1 MFNRGGLASPKF
13 PGILFVCF
21 VGFCKKP
28 LSMPADH
35 EYDAV
40 VVGAGPNGLAAAI
53 RIAQQG
59 FSTLVLEQ
67 STRVG
72 GACRTEVLTLP
83 GFCHDVG
90 SAVHPLALGSPFFSS
105 LPLEEHGLSWLHPAI
120 PLAHPIDKTSV
131 ATLNQSLE
139 KTALLL
145 GRDAD
150 RYSKLFGP
158 LVTSWQSLLQEFLQP
173 IIHPP
178 QHPLRMA
185 QFGLLAL
192 LSVEQLVQ
200 RRFSEETTKALLAGL
215 GAHSFLSLRAPGS
228 ASFALILG
236 LLAHAVGWPIPKG
249 GAGSITQALAHY
261 LLSLGG
267 KIETGAA
274 IKSFRDLPKTR
285 AVLYDVTPRQL
296 IQIEQLPSRY
306 QERLERFKYGPA
318 VFKIDYA
325 LDGKVP
331 WIHEECQRA
340 GTVHLGGTYEEVA
353 LAESKIVSGQHA
365 AQPFLLLSQPTLW
378 DSTRA
383 PAGQHILWAY
393 THVPFGSHQDLTEV
407 IERQIDRFAPGFSKR
422 IIARRVSSPAQ
433 LESMNPNLVGG
444 TITGGAN
451 HLWQLIARPT
461 LSAVPY
467 RTPKKGVYLCSSS
480 TPPGGGVHGMCG
492 FHAANAVLRDFH
504 RNLK

>member
-1 MFNRGGLASPKF
+1 MLA
-13 PGILFVCF
+13 
-21 VGFCKKP
+21 
-28 LSMPADH
+28 AH

-67 STRVG
+67 SAKVG
-72 GACRTEVLTLP
+72 GACRTEELTVS

-90 SAVHPLALGSPFFSS
+90 AAVHPLALGSPFFSS
-105 LPLEEHGLSWLHPAI
+105 LPLGEHGLSWLQPTI
-120 PLAHPIDKTSV
+120 PLAHPIDKTRV
-131 ATLNQSLE
+131 AILYQSLE

-150 RYSKLFGP
+150 RYNELFGP
-158 LVTSWQSLLQEFLQP
+158 LVANWQSLLQEFLQP
-173 IIHPP
+173 IVHSP

-192 LSVEQLVQ
+192 LSVEQLVR
-200 RRFSEETTKALLAGL
+200 RRFSEETTRALLAGL
-215 GAHSFLSLRAPGS
+215 GAHSFLSLSAPGS
-228 ASFALILG
+228 ASFVLMLG

-267 KIETGAA
+267 KIETGVS

-306 QERLERFKYGPA
+306 QKRLEGFKYGPA

-325 LDGKVP
+325 LDGNVP
-331 WIHEECQRA
+331 WIHEECHNA
-340 GTVHLGGTYEEVA
+340 GTVHLGGAFEEVA
-353 LAESKIVSGQHA
+353 SAESKIVSGQHA

-383 PAGQHILWAY
+383 PAGRHILWAY
-393 THVPFGSHQDLTEV
+393 THVPFCSDHDLTEIV
-407 IERQIDRFAPGFSKR
+407 ERQIDRFAPGFSKR
-422 IIARRVSSPAQ
+422 IMARRVSSPAQ

-492 FHAANAVLRDFH
+492 FHAANAVLADFH

>member
-1 MFNRGGLASPKF
+1 MVS
-13 PGILFVCF
+13 
-21 VGFCKKP
+21 
-28 LSMPADH
+28 SH

-59 FSTLVLEQ
+59 FSTLVLEE
-67 STRVG
+67 STQVG
-72 GACRTEVLTLP
+72 GACRTEELTLP
-83 GFCHDVG
+83 RFCHDVG

-105 LPLEEHGLSWLHPAI
+105 LPLEEHGLSWLHPTI
-120 PLAHPIDKTSV
+120 PLVHPIDKNRV
-131 ATLNQSLE
+131 AILYQSLE

-150 RYSKLFGP
+150 RYNELFGP
-158 LVTSWQSLLQEFLQP
+158 LVTNWQSLLQEFLQP
-173 IIHPP
+173 IFHPP

-192 LSVEQLVQ
+192 LSVEQLV

-215 GAHSFLSLRAPGS
+215 GAHSFLSLSAPGS
-228 ASFALILG
+228 ASFVLMLG

-249 GAGSITQALAHY
+249 GAGSITHALARY

-267 KIETGAA
+267 KIETGVS

-296 IQIEQLPSRY
+296 IQIEHLPSSY
-306 QERLERFKYGPA
+306 QKRLERFKYGPA

-325 LDGKVP
+325 LDGNVP
-331 WIHEECQRA
+331 WIHEECRNA
-340 GTVHLGGTYEEVA
+340 GTVHLGGTFEEVA
-353 LAESKIVSGQHA
+353 LAELKIVSEQQA
-365 AQPFLLLSQPTLW
+365 AHPFLLLSQPTLW

-393 THVPFGSHQDLTEV
+393 THVPFGSNHDVTV
-407 IERQIDRFAPGFSKR
+407 IIERQIDRFAPGFSKR
-422 IIARRVSSPAQ
+422 IMARRVSAPAQ

-504 RNLK
+504 RGLK

>member
-1 MFNRGGLASPKF
+1 MVTN
-13 PGILFVCF
+13 
-21 VGFCKKP
+21 
-28 LSMPADH
+28 D

-67 STRVG
+67 STQVG
-72 GACRTEVLTLP
+72 GACRTEELTLP
-83 GFCHDVG
+83 GFYHDVG

-120 PLAHPIDKTSV
+120 PLAHPIDKNHV
-131 ATLNQSLE
+131 AILYQSLE

-150 RYSKLFGP
+150 HYSELFGP
-158 LVTSWQSLLQEFLQP
+158 LVTNWRRLLQEFLQP

-178 QHPLRMA
+178 QYPLRMA

-192 LSVEQLVQ
+192 LSVEQLV
-200 RRFSEETTKALLAGL
+200 RKRFSEETTKALLAGL
-215 GAHSFLSLRAPGS
+215 GAHSFLSLGDPGS
-228 ASFALILG
+228 ASFVLVLG

-267 KIETGAA
+267 KIETGVS
-274 IKSFRDLPKTR
+274 IKSFRDLPRTR
-285 AVLYDVTPRQL
+285 AVLYDVTPQQL
-296 IQIEQLPSRY
+296 IQIESLPSSY
-306 QERLERFKYGPA
+306 QKILKRFKYGPA

-331 WIHEECQRA
+331 WIHEECHSA
-340 GTVHLGGTYEEVA
+340 GTVHVGGTYEEVA

-365 AQPFLLLSQPTLW
+365 AQPFLLLSQPTVW

-383 PAGQHILWAY
+383 PAGQHILWVY
-393 THVPFGSHQDLTEV
+393 THVPFGSPDDLTEG

-422 IIARRVSSPAQ
+422 IVARRVSAPAQ
-433 LESMNPNLVGG
+433 LETMNPNLVGG

-504 RNLK
+504 RGLK

>member
-1 MFNRGGLASPKF
+1 MVS
-13 PGILFVCF
+13 
-21 VGFCKKP
+21 
-28 LSMPADH
+28 SH

-59 FSTLVLEQ
+59 FSTLVLEE
-67 STRVG
+67 STQVG
-72 GACRTEVLTLP
+72 GACRTEELTLP
-83 GFCHDVG
+83 RFCHDVG

-105 LPLEEHGLSWLHPAI
+105 LPLEEHGLSWLHPTI
-120 PLAHPIDKTSV
+120 PLAHPIDKTRV
-131 ATLNQSLE
+131 AILYQPLE

-150 RYSKLFGP
+150 RYNELFGP
-158 LVTSWQSLLQEFLQP
+158 LVTNWQSLLQEFLQP
-173 IIHPP
+173 IFHRPR
-178 QHPLRMA
+178 HPLRMA

-192 LSVEQLVQ
+192 LSVEQLV

-215 GAHSFLSLRAPGS
+215 GAHSFLSLSAPGS
-228 ASFALILG
+228 ASFVLMLG

-267 KIETGAA
+267 EIETGVS

-296 IQIEQLPSRY
+296 IQIEHLPISY
-306 QERLERFKYGPA
+306 QKRLERFKYGPA

-325 LDGKVP
+325 LDGNVP
-331 WIHEECQRA
+331 WIHEECHNA
-340 GTVHLGGTYEEVA
+340 GTVHLGGTFEEVA
-353 LAESKIVSGQHA
+353 LAELKIVSAQRA
-365 AQPFLLLSQPTLW
+365 AHPFLLLSQPTLW

-393 THVPFGSHQDLTEV
+393 THVPFGSNHDLTEI
-407 IERQIDRFAPGFSKR
+407 IERRIDHFAPGFSKR
-422 IIARRVSSPAQ
+422 IMARRVSSPAQ
-433 LESMNPNLVGG
+433 LENMNPNLVGG

-504 RNLK
+504 RGLK

>member
-1 MFNRGGLASPKF
+1 MVTS
-13 PGILFVCF
+13 
-21 VGFCKKP
+21 
-28 LSMPADH
+28 H

-59 FSTLVLEQ
+59 FSTLVLEE
-67 STRVG
+67 STKVG
-72 GACRTEVLTLP
+72 GACRTEELTLP
-83 GFCHDVG
+83 GFCQDVG

-105 LPLEEHGLSWLHPAI
+105 LPLEKHGLSWLHPTI
-120 PLAHPIDKTSV
+120 PLAHPIDRSRV
-131 ATLNQSLE
+131 AILYQSLE

-145 GRDAD
+145 GRDAG
-150 RYSKLFGP
+150 RYNELFGP
-158 LVTSWQSLLQEFLQP
+158 LVRHWQSLLQEFLQP
-173 IIHPP
+173 MIHPP
-178 QHPLRMA
+178 QHPLRLA

-192 LSVEQLVQ
+192 LSVEQLV

-215 GAHSFLSLRAPGS
+215 GAHSFLSPSAPGS
-228 ASFALILG
+228 ASFVLMLG
-236 LLAHAVGWPIPKG
+236 LLAHAVGWPIPQG
-249 GAGSITQALAHY
+249 GAGSITQALARY

-267 KIETGAA
+267 KIETGMS
-274 IKSFRDLPKTR
+274 IKSFRDLPKAR
-285 AVLYDVTPRQL
+285 AVLYDITPRQL
-296 IQIEQLPSRY
+296 IQIEQLPNRY
-306 QERLERFKYGPA
+306 QKRLARFKYGPA

-325 LDGKVP
+325 LDGTIP
-331 WIHEECQRA
+331 WIHEECRKA
-340 GTVHLGGTYEEVA
+340 GTVHLGGTFEEVA

-393 THVPFGSHQDLTEV
+393 THVPFGSNRDLTEI
-407 IERQIDRFAPGFSKR
+407 IEKQIERFAPGFSKR
-422 IIARRVSSPAQ
+422 IMARRVSSPAQ

-467 RTPKKGVYLCSSS
+467 RTAKKGVYLCSSS

-492 FHAANAVLRDFH
+492 FHAANAVIRDFH
-504 RNLK
+504 RDLK

>member
-1 MFNRGGLASPKF
+1 MVS
-13 PGILFVCF
+13 
-21 VGFCKKP
+21 
-28 LSMPADH
+28 SH

-67 STRVG
+67 STQVG
-72 GACRTEVLTLP
+72 GACRTEELTLP

-105 LPLEEHGLSWLHPAI
+105 LPLEEHGLVWLHPTI
-120 PLAHPIDKTSV
+120 PLAHPIDRTRV
-131 ATLNQSLE
+131 AILYQSLE
-139 KTALLL
+139 KTGLLL

-150 RYSKLFGP
+150 RYNELFGP
-158 LVTSWQSLLQEFLQP
+158 LVTNWQSLLQEFLQP
-173 IIHPP
+173 IFHAP
-178 QHPLRMA
+178 QHPWRMA

-192 LSVEQLVQ
+192 LSVEQLVR
-200 RRFSEETTKALLAGL
+200 RRFLEEATKALLAGL
-215 GAHSFLSLRAPGS
+215 GAHSFLSLSAPGS
-228 ASFALILG
+228 ASFVLMLG

-249 GAGSITQALAHY
+249 GAGSITQALARY

-267 KIETGAA
+267 KIETGAS
-274 IKSFRDLPKTR
+274 IKSFRELPKTR

-296 IQIEQLPSRY
+296 IQIEQLPSSY
-306 QERLERFKYGPA
+306 QKRLERFKYGPA

-325 LDGKVP
+325 LDGNVP
-331 WIHEECQRA
+331 WIHEECHNA
-340 GTVHLGGTYEEVA
+340 GTVHLGGTFEEVA
-353 LAESKIVSGQHA
+353 LAESKVISGQPA
-365 AQPFLLLSQPTLW
+365 AHPFVLLSQPTLW

-393 THVPFGSHQDLTEV
+393 THVPFGSNHDLTEI

-422 IIARRVSSPAQ
+422 IMARRISSPAQ

-492 FHAANAVLRDFH
+492 FHAADAVLRDFH
-504 RNLK
+504 RDLK

>member
-1 MFNRGGLASPKF
+1 MVNS
-13 PGILFVCF
+13 
-21 VGFCKKP
+21 
-28 LSMPADH
+28 H

-53 RIAQQG
+53 RIVQQG
-59 FSTLVLEQ
+59 FSTLVLEE
-67 STRVG
+67 STKVG
-72 GACRTEVLTLP
+72 GACRTEELTLP
-83 GFCHDVG
+83 GFRHDVG

-105 LPLEEHGLSWLHPAI
+105 LPLEEHGLSWLHPPI
-120 PLAHPIDKTSV
+120 PVAHPIDKARV
-131 ATLNQSLE
+131 AILYQSLE

-145 GRDAD
+145 GRDAE
-150 RYSKLFGP
+150 RYNKLFGP
-158 LVTSWQSLLQEFLQP
+158 LVTNWQSLLEEFLQP
-173 IIHPP
+173 IFHPP

-192 LSVEQLVQ
+192 RSVEQLV

-215 GAHSFLSLRAPGS
+215 GAHSFLSLSAPGS
-228 ASFALILG
+228 ASFVLMLG

-267 KIETGAA
+267 KIETGVS

-306 QERLERFKYGPA
+306 QKRLERFKYGPA

-325 LDGKVP
+325 LGGNVP
-331 WIHEECQRA
+331 WIHEECHNA
-340 GTVHLGGTYEEVA
+340 GTVHLGGTFEEVA

-365 AQPFLLLSQPTLW
+365 AHPFLLLSQPTLW

-383 PAGQHILWAY
+383 PAGQHVLWAY
-393 THVPFGSHQDLTEV
+393 THVPFGSNRDVTEI

-422 IIARRVSSPAQ
+422 ILARRVSSPAQ

-467 RTPKKGVYLCSSS
+467 RTPKRGVYLCSSS
-480 TPPGGGVHGMCG
+480 SPPGGGVHGMSG

-504 RNLK
+504 RGLK

>member
-1 MFNRGGLASPKF
+1 MVS
-13 PGILFVCF
+13 
-21 VGFCKKP
+21 
-28 LSMPADH
+28 SH

-59 FSTLVLEQ
+59 FSTLVLEE
-67 STRVG
+67 STQVG
-72 GACRTEVLTLP
+72 GACRTEELTLP
-83 GFCHDVG
+83 RFCHDVG

-105 LPLEEHGLSWLHPAI
+105 LPLEEHGLSWLHPTI
-120 PLAHPIDKTSV
+120 PLVHPIDKNRV
-131 ATLNQSLE
+131 AILYQSLE

-150 RYSKLFGP
+150 RYNELFGP
-158 LVTSWQSLLQEFLQP
+158 LVTNWQSLLQEFLQP
-173 IIHPP
+173 IFHPP

-192 LSVEQLVQ
+192 LSVEQLV

-215 GAHSFLSLRAPGS
+215 GAHSFLSLSAPGS
-228 ASFALILG
+228 ASFVLMLG

-249 GAGSITQALAHY
+249 GAGSITHALARY

-267 KIETGAA
+267 KIETGVS

-296 IQIEQLPSRY
+296 IQIEHLPSSY
-306 QERLERFKYGPA
+306 QKRLERFKYGPA

-325 LDGKVP
+325 LDGNIP
-331 WIHEECQRA
+331 WIHEECCNA
-340 GTVHLGGTYEEVA
+340 GTVHLGGTFEEVA
-353 LAESKIVSGQHA
+353 LAELKIVSEQQA
-365 AQPFLLLSQPTLW
+365 AHPFLLLSQPTLW

-393 THVPFGSHQDLTEV
+393 THVPFGSNHDVTV
-407 IERQIDRFAPGFSKR
+407 IIERQIDRFAPGFSKR
-422 IIARRVSSPAQ
+422 IMARRVSSPAQ

-504 RNLK
+504 RGLK

>member
-1 MFNRGGLASPKF
+1 MVSSHA
-13 PGILFVCF
+13 
-21 VGFCKKP
+21 
-28 LSMPADH
+28 
-35 EYDAV
+35 YDAV
-40 VVGAGPNGLAAAI
+40 IVGAGPNGLAAAI

-59 FSTLVLEQ
+59 FSTLVLEE
-67 STRVG
+67 STQVG
-72 GACRTEVLTLP
+72 GACRTEELTLP

-105 LPLEEHGLSWLHPAI
+105 LPLEEHGLSWLHPTI
-120 PLAHPIDKTSV
+120 PLAHPIDKTRVVS
-131 ATLNQSLE
+131 LYQSLE

-150 RYSKLFGP
+150 RYNELFGP
-158 LVTSWQSLLQEFLQP
+158 LVTNWQSLLQEFLQP
-173 IIHPP
+173 IFHPP

-192 LSVEQLVQ
+192 LSVEQLV
-200 RRFSEETTKALLAGL
+200 RRFSAETTKALLAGL
-215 GAHSFLSLRAPGS
+215 GAHSFLSLSAPGS
-228 ASFALILG
+228 ASFVLMLG

-249 GAGSITQALAHY
+249 GAGSITQALARY

-267 KIETGAA
+267 KIETGMS

-306 QERLERFKYGPA
+306 QKRLERFKYGPA

-325 LDGKVP
+325 LDGDVP
-331 WIHEECQRA
+331 WIHEECHEA
-340 GTVHLGGTYEEVA
+340 GTVHLGGTFEEVA
-353 LAESKIVSGQHA
+353 LAELKIVSEQHA
-365 AQPFLLLSQPTLW
+365 RHPFLLLSQPTLW

-393 THVPFGSHQDLTEV
+393 THVPFGSTHDLTAI
-407 IERQIDRFAPGFSKR
+407 IERQIDQFAPGFSKR
-422 IIARRVSSPAQ
+422 IMARRVSSPAQ

-504 RNLK
+504 RSLK

>member
-1 MFNRGGLASPKF
+1 MVTS
-13 PGILFVCF
+13 
-21 VGFCKKP
+21 
-28 LSMPADH
+28 H

-59 FSTLVLEQ
+59 FSTLVLEE
-67 STRVG
+67 SSKVG
-72 GACRTEVLTLP
+72 GACRTEELTLP
-83 GFCHDVG
+83 GFRHDVG

-105 LPLEEHGLSWLHPAI
+105 LPLEEHGLSWLHPPI
-120 PLAHPIDKTSV
+120 PVAHPIDKARV
-131 ATLNQSLE
+131 AILYQSLE

-145 GRDAD
+145 GHDAD
-150 RYSKLFGP
+150 RYNKLFGP
-158 LVTSWQSLLQEFLQP
+158 LVTNWQSLLQEFLQP
-173 IIHPP
+173 IFHPP

-192 LSVEQLVQ
+192 LSVEQLV

-215 GAHSFLSLRAPGS
+215 GAHSFLSLSAPSS
-228 ASFALILG
+228 ASFVLMLG

-267 KIETGAA
+267 KIETGMS

-296 IQIEQLPSRY
+296 IQIEQLPSGY
-306 QERLERFKYGPA
+306 QKRLERFKYGPA

-325 LDGKVP
+325 LDGNVP
-331 WIHEECQRA
+331 WIHEECHNA
-340 GTVHLGGTYEEVA
+340 GTVHLGGTFEEVA
-353 LAESKIVSGQHA
+353 LAELKIVSEQHA
-365 AQPFLLLSQPTLW
+365 AHPFLLLSQPTLW

-393 THVPFGSHQDLTEV
+393 THVPFGSNQDVTEI

-422 IIARRVSSPAQ
+422 ILARHVSSPAQ

-504 RNLK
+504 RGLK

>member
-1 MFNRGGLASPKF
+1 MVTS
-13 PGILFVCF
+13 
-21 VGFCKKP
+21 
-28 LSMPADH
+28 H

-59 FSTLVLEQ
+59 FSTLVLEK
-67 STRVG
+67 STKVG
-72 GACRTEVLTLP
+72 GACRTEELTLP
-83 GFCHDVG
+83 GFRHDVG

-105 LPLEEHGLSWLHPAI
+105 LPLEEHGLSWLHPPI
-120 PLAHPIDKTSV
+120 PVAHPIDKARV
-131 ATLNQSLE
+131 AILYQSLE

-150 RYSKLFGP
+150 RYNELFGP
-158 LVTSWQSLLQEFLQP
+158 LVANWQSLLQEFLQP
-173 IIHPP
+173 IFHPP

-192 LSVEQLVQ
+192 LSVEQLV
-200 RRFSEETTKALLAGL
+200 RRFSEETTQALLAGL
-215 GAHSFLSLRAPGS
+215 GAHSFLSLSAPGS
-228 ASFALILG
+228 ASFVLMLG

-249 GAGSITQALAHY
+249 GAGSITQALAQY

-267 KIETGAA
+267 KIETGMS

-296 IQIEQLPSRY
+296 IQIEQLPSSY
-306 QERLERFKYGPA
+306 QKKLDRFKYGPA

-325 LDGKVP
+325 LDGNVP
-331 WIHEECQRA
+331 WIHEECHNA
-340 GTVHLGGTYEEVA
+340 GTVHLGGTFEEVA
-353 LAESKIVSGQHA
+353 LAELKIASEQHA
-365 AQPFLLLSQPTLW
+365 AHPFLLLSQPTLW

-393 THVPFGSHQDLTEV
+393 THVPFGSNHDVTEI

-422 IIARRVSSPAQ
+422 ILARHVSSPAQ

-504 RNLK
+504 RDLK

>member
-1 MFNRGGLASPKF
+1 MVS
-13 PGILFVCF
+13 
-21 VGFCKKP
+21 
-28 LSMPADH
+28 SH

-59 FSTLVLEQ
+59 FSTLVLEE
-67 STRVG
+67 STQVG
-72 GACRTEVLTLP
+72 GACRTEELTLP
-83 GFCHDVG
+83 RFCHDVG

-105 LPLEEHGLSWLHPAI
+105 LPLEEHGLSWLHPTI
-120 PLAHPIDKTSV
+120 PLVHPIDKNRV
-131 ATLNQSLE
+131 AILYQSLE

-150 RYSKLFGP
+150 RYNELFGP
-158 LVTSWQSLLQEFLQP
+158 LVTNWQSLLQEFLQP
-173 IIHPP
+173 IFHPP

-192 LSVEQLVQ
+192 LSVEQLV

-215 GAHSFLSLRAPGS
+215 GAHSFLSLSAPGS
-228 ASFALILG
+228 ASFVLMLG

-249 GAGSITQALAHY
+249 GAGSITHALARY

-267 KIETGAA
+267 KIETGVS

-285 AVLYDVTPRQL
+285 AVLYDLTPRQL
-296 IQIEQLPSRY
+296 IQIEHLPSSY
-306 QERLERFKYGPA
+306 QKRLERFKYGPA

-325 LDGKVP
+325 LDGNIP
-331 WIHEECQRA
+331 WIHEECCNA
-340 GTVHLGGTYEEVA
+340 GTVHLGGTFEEVA
-353 LAESKIVSGQHA
+353 LAELKIVSEQQA
-365 AQPFLLLSQPTLW
+365 AHPFLLLSQPTLW

-393 THVPFGSHQDLTEV
+393 THVPFGSNHDVTV
-407 IERQIDRFAPGFSKR
+407 IIERRIDHFAPGFSKR
-422 IIARRVSSPAQ
+422 IMARRVSSPAQ

-504 RNLK
+504 RGLK

>member
-1 MFNRGGLASPKF
+1 MVNS
-13 PGILFVCF
+13 
-21 VGFCKKP
+21 
-28 LSMPADH
+28 H

-59 FSTLVLEQ
+59 FSTLVLEE
-67 STRVG
+67 STKVG
-72 GACRTEVLTLP
+72 GACRTEELTLP
-83 GFCHDVG
+83 GFRHDVG

-105 LPLEEHGLSWLHPAI
+105 LPLEEHGLSWLHPPI
-120 PLAHPIDKTSV
+120 PVAHPIDKARV
-131 ATLNQSLE
+131 AILYQSLE

-145 GRDAD
+145 GRDAE
-150 RYSKLFGP
+150 RYNKLFGP
-158 LVTSWQSLLQEFLQP
+158 LVTNWQSLLEEFLQP
-173 IIHPP
+173 IFHPP

-192 LSVEQLVQ
+192 RSVEQLV

-215 GAHSFLSLRAPGS
+215 GAHSFLSLSAPGS
-228 ASFALILG
+228 ASFVLMLG

-267 KIETGAA
+267 KIETGVS

-296 IQIEQLPSRY
+296 IQIDQLPSRY
-306 QERLERFKYGPA
+306 QKRLERFKYGPA

-325 LDGKVP
+325 IGGNVP
-331 WIHEECQRA
+331 WIHEECHNA
-340 GTVHLGGTYEEVA
+340 GTVHLGGTFEEVA

-365 AQPFLLLSQPTLW
+365 AHPFLLLSQPTLW

-383 PAGQHILWAY
+383 PAGQHVLWAY
-393 THVPFGSHQDLTEV
+393 THVPFGSNRDVTEI

-422 IIARRVSSPAQ
+422 ILARRVSSPAQ

-467 RTPKKGVYLCSSS
+467 RTPKRGVYLCSSS
-480 TPPGGGVHGMCG
+480 SPPGGGVHGMSG

-504 RNLK
+504 RGLK

>member
-1 MFNRGGLASPKF
+1 MVSSHA
-13 PGILFVCF
+13 
-21 VGFCKKP
+21 
-28 LSMPADH
+28 
-35 EYDAV
+35 YDAV
-40 VVGAGPNGLAAAI
+40 IVGAGPNGLAAAI

-59 FSTLVLEQ
+59 FSTLVLEE
-67 STRVG
+67 STQVG
-72 GACRTEVLTLP
+72 GACRTEELTLP

-105 LPLEEHGLSWLHPAI
+105 LPLEEHGLSWLHPTI
-120 PLAHPIDKTSV
+120 PLAHPIDKTRVVS
-131 ATLNQSLE
+131 LYQSLE

-150 RYSKLFGP
+150 RYNELFGP
-158 LVTSWQSLLQEFLQP
+158 LVTNWQSLLQEFLQP
-173 IIHPP
+173 IFHPP

-192 LSVEQLVQ
+192 LSVEQLV

-215 GAHSFLSLRAPGS
+215 GAHSFLSLSAPGS
-228 ASFALILG
+228 ASFVLMLG
-236 LLAHAVGWPIPKG
+236 LLAHVVGWPIPKG
-249 GAGSITQALAHY
+249 GAGSITQALARY

-267 KIETGAA
+267 KIETGMS

-306 QERLERFKYGPA
+306 QKRLERFKYGPA

-325 LDGKVP
+325 LDGDVP
-331 WIHEECQRA
+331 WIHEECHEA
-340 GTVHLGGTYEEVA
+340 GTVHLGGTFEEVA
-353 LAESKIVSGQHA
+353 LAELKIVSEQHA
-365 AQPFLLLSQPTLW
+365 RHPFLLLSQPTLW

-393 THVPFGSHQDLTEV
+393 THVPFGSTHDLTE
-407 IERQIDRFAPGFSKR
+407 IFERQIDHFAPGFSKR
-422 IIARRVSSPAQ
+422 IMARRVSSPAQ

-504 RNLK
+504 RSLK

>member
-1 MFNRGGLASPKF
+1 
-13 PGILFVCF
+13 
-21 VGFCKKP
+21 
-28 LSMPADH
+28 MPANH

-40 VVGAGPNGLAAAI
+40 IVGAGPNGLAAAI

-67 STRVG
+67 SAKVG
-72 GACRTEVLTLP
+72 GACRTEELTLP
-83 GFCHDVG
+83 GFDHDVG

-105 LPLEEHGLSWLHPAI
+105 LPLEEHGLTWQQPAV
-120 PLAHPIDKTSV
+120 PLAHPIDKTRV
-131 ATLNQSLE
+131 ATLYQSVG

-150 RYSKLFGP
+150 HYKQLFEP
-158 LVTSWQSLLQEFLQP
+158 LVTNWRSLLREFLQP

-178 QHPLRMA
+178 EHPLQMA

-192 LSVEQLVQ
+192 LSVEQLVR
-200 RRFSEETTKALLAGL
+200 RRFSEEATKALLAGL
-215 GAHSFLSLRAPGS
+215 GAHSFLALNTPGS
-228 ASFALILG
+228 ASFVLILG

-249 GAGSITQALAHY
+249 GAGSITQALARY

-267 KIETGAA
+267 KIETGVS

-285 AVLYDVTPRQL
+285 AVLYDITPRQL
-296 IQIEQLPSRY
+296 IRIESLPRSY
-306 QERLERFKYGPA
+306 QEKLERFEYGSA

-325 LDGKVP
+325 LDGNIP
-331 WIHEECQRA
+331 WIHQECHSA
-340 GTVHLGGTYEEVA
+340 GTVHLGGTFEEVA
-353 LAESKIVSGQHA
+353 LAESKISSRQYP

-378 DSTRA
+378 DSTRS
-383 PAGQHILWAY
+383 PAGRHILWAY
-393 THVPFGSHQDLTEV
+393 THVPFGSDHDLTQI
-407 IERQIDRFAPGFSKR
+407 IERQIDRFAPGFTKR
-422 IIARRVSSPAQ
+422 IIARRISSPAQ
-433 LESMNPNLVGG
+433 LEAMNPNLVGG

-461 LSAVPY
+461 LSLVPY

-504 RNLK
+504 RSLK